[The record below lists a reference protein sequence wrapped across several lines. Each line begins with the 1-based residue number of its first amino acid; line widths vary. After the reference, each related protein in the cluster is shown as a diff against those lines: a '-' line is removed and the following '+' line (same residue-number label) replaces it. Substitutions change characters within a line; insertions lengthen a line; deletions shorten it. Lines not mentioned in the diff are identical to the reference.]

1 MASSRCGE
9 PEYRDIARLQ
19 LHARSHPALGQQTVS
34 VWKDSRALGQK
45 AAVRAPI
52 ALPRRLRRE
61 FLTRLEFERALGA
74 RLDESSPLD
83 LPLLSTLLT
92 TGS

>member
-1 MASSRCGE
+1 MNTHLR
-9 PEYRDIARLQ
+9 
-19 LHARSHPALGQQTVS
+19 
-34 VWKDSRALGQK
+34 W
-45 AAVRAPI
+45 AADAW
-52 ALPRRLRRE
+52 LS
-61 FLTRLEFERALGA
+61 RLEFERALGA